1 MKDKQGNLSGF
12 VIQKLLLLGYVGEVT
27 KVEEDKRFV
36 TVDNPKE
43 QEHYKYKKNLKIFN
57 LFFFVFFYQKA
68 IIVIYIEKTK
78 ER

>member
-1 MKDKQGNLSGF
+1 MR
-12 VIQKLLLLGYVGEVT
+12 KLLLLGYVGEVT

-36 TVDNPKE
+36 TFENPKE

-57 LFFFVFFYQKA
+57 FFFVFSYQKA
-68 IIVIYIEKTK
+68 IIVIYIQKTK

>member
-1 MKDKQGNLSGF
+1 M
-12 VIQKLLLLGYVGEVT
+12 IQKLLLLGYVGEVT

-36 TVDNPKE
+36 TVDNTKE

-57 LFFFVFFYQKA
+57 LIFFVFFYQKA

>member
-1 MKDKQGNLSGF
+1 M
-12 VIQKLLLLGYVGEVT
+12 

-57 LFFFVFFYQKA
+57 LIFFVFFYQKA